1 MTMLCSNGSATQFVT
16 FVPPLFIPPCPLSQ
30 SGLRHR
36 QPMRKSPM
44 HLSSY
49 GSGLTD
55 DEDMS
60 SANEKVTPKS
70 NTSYNTGT
78 SIGSQGVGNM
88 LFNEELL
95 KSGRVDLGVGSTNRY
110 RDFRG
115 NEVIPK
121 VDPAMKEWL
130 LEIIPTLDEMHARIC
145 TSLTCGDHYR
155 SGAYCVCSCR

>member
-1 MTMLCSNGSATQFVT
+1 
-16 FVPPLFIPPCPLSQ
+16 
-30 SGLRHR
+30 
-36 QPMRKSPM
+36 M

-78 SIGSQGVGNM
+78 PIGSQGVGNM

-130 LEIIPTLDEMHARIC
+130 LEIIPTLDESDLGTYAEGLTNIGFHPH
-145 TSLTCGDHYR
+145 SLCDLQYEDLDFMKVLHR
-155 SGAYCVCSCR
+155 RCVYKEITGQGHPSESV